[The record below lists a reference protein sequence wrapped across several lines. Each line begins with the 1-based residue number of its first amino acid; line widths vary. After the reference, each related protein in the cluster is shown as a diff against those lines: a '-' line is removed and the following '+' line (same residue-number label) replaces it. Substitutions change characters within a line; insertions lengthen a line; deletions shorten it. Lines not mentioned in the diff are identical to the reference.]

1 MLFTMVL
8 SIFVSSGNFDSFHV
22 LFFSLITQKNLFCLL
37 SLTFF
42 YIFLTFFLSIYNYG
56 KKKWR
61 RKRVGGE
68 YIGNIKTIK
77 KFKNEK
83 PIFKQIIISQ
93 DRMDMF
99 EKNRKKPE
107 KNRNQNK
114 NQNRNQRKILK
125 YSLLD
130 WLVNYIHNPI
140 KNCKNF

>member
-1 MLFTMVL
+1 MER
-8 SIFVSSGNFDSFHV
+8 
-22 LFFSLITQKNLFCLL
+22 KNGGGRGWGGGG
-37 SLTFF
+37 
-42 YIFLTFFLSIYNYG
+42 YENYKYKLEKRG
-56 KKKWR
+56 KIK
-61 RKRVGGE
+61 E

>member
-1 MLFTMVL
+1 MER
-8 SIFVSSGNFDSFHV
+8 
-22 LFFSLITQKNLFCLL
+22 KN
-37 SLTFF
+37 
-42 YIFLTFFLSIYNYG
+42 
-56 KKKWR
+56 
-61 RKRVGGE
+61 VGGRGWGGGENYKYKLEKRGKIKE